1 VFIPGDTEHMAV
13 NTGNEP
19 LRLLYFFAADSFRDI
34 VYRFPGREQEADGR
48 D

>member
-13 NTGNEP
+13 NTENGP
-19 LRLLYFFAADSFRDI
+19 LRLLYYFVADSFGDI
-34 VYRFPGREQEADGR
+34 VYRFPGGERETWGR

>member
-19 LRLLYFFAADSFRDI
+19 LRLLYFLAADSFGDI
-34 VYRFPGREQEADGR
+34 VYRFPGGERETEGR
-48 D
+48 E